1 MFPSLLIASAL
12 CFGSVQLPKI
22 TPIEHASVLLT
33 YRAGP
38 VYSDPVDMKGEG
50 LFKGLPQAKII
61 MITHAH
67 SDHFQ
72 PSTIEQLTS
81 AGTEV
86 IAPADVAATLIGENA
101 TYKSITHVL
110 ANGQSVAID
119 GFTIHAVPM

>member
-1 MFPSLLIASAL
+1 MGVLPLSFFFSLPFLLLLMMLHTQLKMLTIANCLRVCAGRI
-12 CFGSVQLPKI
+12 CFW
-22 TPIEHASVLLT
+22 
-33 YRAGP
+33 
-38 VYSDPVDMKGEG
+38 
-50 LFKGLPQAKII
+50 QAKII